1 MSDERWLDA
10 DERAAWLAA
19 NALIVRLPAAL
30 DAHLQ
35 RTAGLSLFEYMV
47 MAVLSEQP
55 DRTLQMSDIAAAA
68 SASLSRLSHVAGRL
82 ERQGFLRRD
91 RLPGAGRRTSATL
104 TDEGY
109 AKVVATAPGHVAA
122 VRELLIDAVT
132 PEDLAALRR
141 IGTTVAH
148 LVDPHDLR
156 LGGGC

>member
-1 MSDERWLDA
+1 MSNERWLDA

-30 DAHLQ
+30 DAHMQ
-35 RTAGLSLFEYMV
+35 RTAHLSLFEYMV
-47 MAVLSEQP
+47 MAILSEQP
-55 DRTLQMSDIAAAA
+55 DRTLQMSDLAAAA

-82 ERQGFLRRD
+82 ERQDFLRRE
-91 RLPGAGRRTSATL
+91 RLPGPGRRTSATL

-122 VRELLIDAVT
+122 VRELLIDAVD

-141 IGTTVAH
+141 IGTTVAR
-148 LVDPHDLR
+148 LVDPHNL
-156 LGGGC
+156 LGGSC